1 MLGRPTACVAA
12 ALAPIDGQT
21 EATKEHSD
29 RARCGVIW
37 YGCCSCLDV
46 VRLAVVLA
54 APARGTKQLVH
65 AFRLVAS
72 PTSLEPGCLGC
83 RVWTEDHETCVRY
96 EEVWATEEAMRLRVR
111 SEGFTRLLEL
121 LEQAPEAP
129 SLQFDFVTDTRGLD
143 YVEEVRNMDA
153 APGPDL
159 KSLSTWLL
167 ILGLLFTTLPA

>member
-1 MLGRPTACVAA
+1 
-12 ALAPIDGQT
+12 
-21 EATKEHSD
+21 
-29 RARCGVIW
+29 
-37 YGCCSCLDV
+37 V

-143 YVEEVRNMDA
+143 YVEEVRNKDA
-153 APGPDL
+153 GPGPDL
-159 KSLSTWLL
+159 KSLQSWLL
-167 ILGLLFTTLPA
+167 LLALFFTAFPA